1 MADALPSDDQ
11 FGAYGG
17 LSLVGKIQLL
27 AQWAPLLAKLEAVA
41 AAKTPIDKA
50 MAGVAALRLTADKT
64 DTAKDNDVL
73 TLIESVLKTPEGV
86 ALVNWFASVAGEIK

>member
-1 MADALPSDDQ
+1 MDASEEEQ

-41 AAKTPIDKA
+41 TAKTPAEKA
-50 MAGVAALRLTADKT
+50 VAIIAALRLAADKT
-64 DTAKDNDVL
+64 TTDKDNNVL
-73 TLIESVLKTPEGV
+73 DLVENVIKTPEGL
-86 ALVNWFASVAGEIK
+86 ALVNWFALVAGEIK